1 VNGGFIMAS
10 EKVLVINK
18 DNFENEVIKSD
29 MPVLV
34 DFWASWCGPCMTIGP
49 VIDSIADEYDGKIRV
64 GKVNVDNEGEL
75 TRKYRVMS
83 IPTILVFKNGE
94 ITDKIVGARSKNEFK
109 EVIEKNI

>member
-1 VNGGFIMAS
+1 MAS
-10 EKVLVINK
+10 EKVLIITK

-29 MPVLV
+29 KPVLV

-49 VIDSIADEYDGKIRV
+49 IIDSLADEYEGKV
-64 GKVNVDNEGEL
+64 KVCKVNVDNEGEL

-94 ITDKIVGARSKNEFK
+94 VADKVVGSRSKSEFQD
-109 EVIEKNI
+109 VIEKNI